1 MVAKLSEKAVALLK
15 KPVLAHLATIMK
27 NGTPQVTP
35 LWIDT
40 DGTNLYINTE
50 QNRLKAKNM
59 RRNPNVAISVVDPQ
73 DNYNTLWIQGT
84 VIDMDAKNGQ
94 SHADT
99 FAKKY
104 RGLEKY
110 VNTNS
115 ADVRV
120 KITIRPDKVAGSA
133 SK

>member
-40 DGTNLYINTE
+40 DGTNIYINTE
-50 QNRLKAKNM
+50 QNRLKARNM
-59 RRNPNVAISVVDPQ
+59 RRNPHVAISVVDPQ

-84 VIDMDAKNGQ
+84 VIDMDAKNGLE
-94 SHADT
+94 HIDT

-104 RGLEKY
+104 MGKDKY
-110 VNTNS
+110 PNR
-115 ADVRV
+115 AGDVRV
-120 KITIRPDKVAGSA
+120 KITIRPDKVAGNA

>member
-1 MVAKLSEKAVALLK
+1 MAAKLSEKAVALLK

-27 NGTPQVTP
+27 NGSPQVTP

-40 DGTNLYINTE
+40 DGTNLFINTE
-50 QNRLKAKNM
+50 QNRLKARNM

-84 VIDMDAKNGQ
+84 VIDMNTKDAPEHID
-94 SHADT
+94 S

-104 RGLEKY
+104 MGKDKY
-110 VNTNS
+110 PSNRPG
-115 ADVRV
+115 DVRV

>member
-1 MVAKLSEKAVALLK
+1 MAAKLSEKAVELLK

-40 DGTNLYINTE
+40 DGTNLFINTE

-59 RRNPNVAISVVDPQ
+59 RRNPNVALSVVDPQ
-73 DNYNTLWIQGT
+73 NNYNTLWIQGT

-94 SHADT
+94 THADT

-104 RGLEKY
+104 RGLDKY
-110 VNTNS
+110 VNTDS

>member
-1 MVAKLSEKAVALLK
+1 MAAKLSEKAVELLK

-27 NGTPQVTP
+27 NGAPQVTP

-40 DGTNLYINTE
+40 DGTNLFINTE

-59 RRNPNVAISVVDPQ
+59 RRNPTVALSMVDPQ
-73 DNYNTLWIQGT
+73 NNYNTLWIQGT
-84 VIDMDAKNGQ
+84 VIDMDAKAGQ
-94 SHADT
+94 AHADT

-104 RGLEKY
+104 RGVDKY
-110 VNTNS
+110 VNTNP

>member
-1 MVAKLSEKAVALLK
+1 
-15 KPVLAHLATIMK
+15 MK
-27 NGTPQVTP
+27 NGSPQVTP

-40 DGTNLYINTE
+40 DGTNIFINTE

-94 SHADT
+94 THIDT

-104 RGLEKY
+104 LGKDKY
-110 VNTNS
+110 TNS
-115 ADVRV
+115 RPGDVRV